1 MGIFYKL
8 EAPVLLEDVDP
19 RSGTYGDYD
28 DFINITTEN
37 YAATGKKFISD
48 SDSAFSKSKSNT

>member
-37 YAATGKKFISD
+37 YAATG
-48 SDSAFSKSKSNT
+48 